1 MLKKIRYYFNIF
13 NEIFSWVLL
22 IGMLIIAGITTVN
35 YIDAKESGDVAF
47 IFGYRP
53 IQVQTGSMEP
63 YMMTN
68 SFAWTKEVTD
78 ISQLKVGDVISFHLD
93 TEEGNIIRITHRI
106 IDIADNIIYTKGDNN
121 KVADNYPLTIDN
133 IESKVITVFNQPAW
147 LISKWESSLNGK
159 IFITSCLIAIILFA
173 ASVKMY
179 IKAYFDD
186 KISNA
191 ETNDIRDKNETD
203 SI

>member
-1 MLKKIRYYFNIF
+1 MLKKTRYYFNIF

-22 IGMLIIAGITTVN
+22 IGMLIIAAITTVN
-35 YIDAKESGDVAF
+35 YINAKESGDVAF

-78 ISQLKVGDVISFHLD
+78 ISQLKTGDVISFHLD
-93 TEEGNIIRITHRI
+93 TEEGNRIRITHRI
-106 IDIADNIIYTKGDNN
+106 IGIDNGIIFTKGDNN

-133 IESKVITVFNQPAW
+133 VESEVITVFNQPAW
-147 LISKWESSLNGK
+147 IISKWESSLNGK
-159 IFITSCLIAIILFA
+159 IFISSCVVAIVLFF
-173 ASVKMY
+173 ASAKLYV
-179 IKAYFDD
+179 KAYFEEMDSD
-186 KISNA
+186 
-191 ETNDIRDKNETD
+191 TD
-203 SI
+203 NQSK